1 MKKQITIK
9 QLLDMIEKGKQ
20 PNKISIYGVECRWD
34 PCKKYYVRASLY
46 GGGIII
52 NIGTNIFSKD
62 RIVEYDEEILDEVE
76 KRYLR
81 GIIAPFR
88 DKINYVRKT
97 LGGHCDRYYI
107 RISYNDEE
115 LPFEAF
121 IRLPS
126 FPCSTKMYEKMEEEK
141 PYTIEELGL

>member
-1 MKKQITIK
+1 MKKRITIK

-20 PNKISIYGVECRWD
+20 PNKVSFYGEECRWD
-34 PCKKYYVRASLY
+34 PCKKRYVKASQF
-46 GGGIII
+46 GNSIFI
-52 NIGTNIFSKD
+52 NIGVDIFSNA
-62 RIVEYDEEILDEVE
+62 RIIEYDEEILDEVE
-76 KRYLR
+76 KRYLH

-88 DKINYVRKT
+88 DKINYIRKT

-141 PYTIEELGL
+141 PYTLEELGL